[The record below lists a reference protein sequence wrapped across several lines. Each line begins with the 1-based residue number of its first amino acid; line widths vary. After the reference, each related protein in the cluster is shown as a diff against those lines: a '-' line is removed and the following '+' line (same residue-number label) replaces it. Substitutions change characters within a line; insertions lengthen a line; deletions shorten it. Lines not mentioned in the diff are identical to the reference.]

1 MIVYIIESTFETKNE
16 KYLVV
21 NSVFSSLHKAQ
32 QALQEITKE
41 EKTKDTTAKI
51 LETEKQI
58 IITTK
63 EIQKVYNIIRQ
74 QVL

>member
-1 MIVYIIESTFETKNE
+1 MIVFIIESTFETKNE
-16 KYLVV
+16 KYLAV
-21 NSVFSSLHKAQ
+21 NSVFSSLYKAQ

-41 EKTKDTTAKI
+41 EKTKDATARI

-63 EIQKVYNIIRQ
+63 GIQKVYNIIRQ

>member
-16 KYLVV
+16 KYLAV

-41 EKTKDTTAKI
+41 EKTKDITARI

>member
-1 MIVYIIESTFETKNE
+1 MIVYIIESTFETKNK